1 MSYTFESLKLE
12 NVFCEHISGN
22 IYSISI
28 PGLIDE
34 SPRLIIGDRLVIEV
48 TGDKMEEYHVFV
60 HSIRNGFSC
69 IFYPAGIAGIFFVQK
84 VWKAL
89 IKI

>member
-1 MSYTFESLKLE
+1 MEILENSKSTVNYRSYHQISLKLE
-12 NVFCEHISGN
+12 SVFCEHISGN
-22 IYSISI
+22 IYSVSI

-60 HSIRNGFSC
+60 HSIRKGFFLFLVSKSV
-69 IFYPAGIAGIFFVQK
+69 A
-84 VWKAL
+84 
-89 IKI
+89 